1 MRGENDVVEHGESA
15 EYKTQSLSD
24 FYTAATKM
32 IFDDWSF
39 FNRSQTE
46 SQKQQNIQD
55 NKAATMLQ
63 ICHTWQ

>member
-15 EYKTQSLSD
+15 EYKTQSLS
-24 FYTAATKM
+24 AATKM
-32 IFDDWSF
+32 IFDDWSV
-39 FNRSQTE
+39 FNRSQTQ